1 MGIVD
6 MFAIDI
12 VGFEERFAMLWRI
25 VSDVEILHG
34 LCKNEKE
41 KKMKKTSDS
50 VVFCP
55 FGVTYCRM
63 IYSTRKDERFRT

>member
-41 KKMKKTSDS
+41 KNEKN
-50 VVFCP
+50 V
-55 FGVTYCRM
+55 
-63 IYSTRKDERFRT
+63 